1 MKHLGI
7 NQLLVA
13 SAILAPALASDNS
26 KTDKVTMPLAEVEK
40 QETMS
45 MSLDESS
52 SKAAKVTTAPVSSSI
67 ESPQSALSKS
77 GKSSSGNTGK
87 QSNMSMPAHVS
98 LSMLSNGKA
107 TKAFGKSGKSVDS
120 KAFKGVND
128 ADSNSL
134 QKGKSDKDM
143 SLSLPYTEN
152 KESLKVPSKQPS
164 VTSKS
169 KCQILIIVHLISFII
184 SNNFMHS
191 LSSILH
197 RTNLFKTDN
206 SNGFQATGW
215 KHSIMGEN
223 SKTHQRRGFYRG
235 AV

>member
-77 GKSSSGNTGK
+77 GKSSSGNTGNYLDVVNRCATDKNFVWLALYFK
-87 QSNMSMPAHVS
+87 Q
-98 LSMLSNGKA
+98 A
-107 TKAFGKSGKSVDS
+107 TK
-120 KAFKGVND
+120 
-128 ADSNSL
+128 
-134 QKGKSDKDM
+134 
-143 SLSLPYTEN
+143 
-152 KESLKVPSKQPS
+152 
-164 VTSKS
+164 
-169 KCQILIIVHLISFII
+169 
-184 SNNFMHS
+184 
-191 LSSILH
+191 
-197 RTNLFKTDN
+197 
-206 SNGFQATGW
+206 
-215 KHSIMGEN
+215 
-223 SKTHQRRGFYRG
+223 
-235 AV
+235 